1 MLRTLFLF
9 TVVVSA
15 VVADDETTQ
24 KSTTCDS
31 FSAAECDAQSG
42 CKAEGDKCVDDVGD
56 GNEGG
61 GGKPNRVQANCFLQ
75 ICTI

>member
-9 TVVVSA
+9 TVLVSA

-56 GNEGG
+56 GNEVG
-61 GGKPNRVQANCFLQ
+61 GGKQSVSKQNVYKSV
-75 ICTI
+75 